1 MQAVSAL
8 DNLSALGGLRL
19 SLWALVVLAGVFFLT
34 SAVSMVTGSTSLIT
48 VPALFQA
55 GVEPQMAIAT
65 NMAALTLMS
74 LGAFL
79 GGRVVLRLSNRWLRR
94 IYGITVIALALNLL
108 LRP

>member
-1 MQAVSAL
+1 
-8 DNLSALGGLRL
+8 
-19 SLWALVVLAGVFFLT
+19 
-34 SAVSMVTGSTSLIT
+34 
-48 VPALFQA
+48 
-55 GVEPQMAIAT
+55 MAIAT